1 MRIFQDQLEREES
14 LKVNIIQC
22 MTIGPPG
29 VGKTT
34 LKKHLLV
41 NHKKDPSTF
50 GTSDHH
56 PSSPVCEEVKIAQ
69 ITLEELKSKQVPCT
83 VAVDKYT
90 WKTCTIDEQMIA
102 CLKTLSQNKTRH
114 VSTNE
119 VLFWTNFLIMMAFPL
134 FICWILIGH
143 EKDIYDDDDDDPRIL
158 NRNPIKRA
166 FVGTVFYGIVGSFYF
181 TLCAILLVLYWIY
194 SCCVKTKEADIT
206 TADVVLKETLQQN
219 IIKTV
224 QSLLD
229 RTFTIYFRDCG
240 GQPEFHEVL
249 PALARHSTL
258 FFLVF
263 NLSECLDTQYKV
275 TYKTSAGQV
284 SDPYVSSFN
293 VKQVLLQCLS
303 SISSIGKYS
312 KPQMN
317 CIKLMFMWLCKRIV
331 KVWRKKVKMTIS
343 KVIIIGTHKD
353 KLGDVAEADD
363 KVFHI
368 NNQFE
373 NELKGTDWYFK
384 DMIVRTESG
393 NPILGVNTF
402 NQCDIKQVKELV
414 NEVALNGDYQ
424 FEIPASWLVFD
435 FCMHKFE
442 KKVMS
447 LKECQSLSQECS
459 ISLGDEFNAALW
471 FLHNKVGTIRY
482 FKNVPK
488 LQNVV
493 ITDPQLLFDIVS
505 DLIVNTFS
513 FKRHIRKKSEHDRF
527 RLSGRF
533 TKHHLER
540 CEAVKEKLLSVEQ
553 VIAVLEHLVIIAP
566 VGLNESNEQ
575 EYFLPCVLVHA
586 SLPSTPLLHNDSD
599 IPPLLITFKCHYT
612 PRGIFSSL
620 IAKILIDGKD
630 KWELSSEEI
639 FRDQVEFYLVKTG
652 HNVTLTNFFRFL
664 EIVVKSPRGFR
675 RRSDKNVYVSVQHY
689 ISQCLT
695 YVKNQLNYTATADH
709 FFGFYCKEHKNSSI
723 EDHPAI
729 CNNGCPTYT
738 KCSCKGS
745 LKAYLLPQE
754 QLWFNGESKFS
765 LYIVLHI
772 YNSIQIIYIIKVYIC
787 ILTYIYIHIFTY
799 CLFVYYSFWL

>member
-34 LKKHLLV
+34 LKKQLV
-41 NHKKDPSTF
+41 SNHKKDPSTF

-56 PSSPVCEEVKIAQ
+56 PSSPSSPVCEEVKIAQ
-69 ITLEELKSKQVPCT
+69 ITLEEVKSKQLPCT

-114 VSTNE
+114 VSTYE
-119 VLFWTNFLIMMAFPL
+119 VLFWTNFLIMIVLSLLSYPV
-134 FICWILIGH
+134 FIEN
-143 EKDIYDDDDDDPRIL
+143 EKRLYDKDDDDYQKQ
-158 NRNPIKRA
+158 NHNPIKEA
-166 FVGTVFYGIVGSFYF
+166 FTIMTIFYGFTGSFYF
-181 TLCAILLVLYWIY
+181 TLCAILLTLYWIY

-206 TADVVLKETLQQN
+206 TADVFLKEILQQN
-219 IIKTV
+219 IIKRA

-293 VKQVLLQCLS
+293 VKQVLLQCLA
-303 SISSIGKYS
+303 SISSIGMYS

-317 CIKLMFMWLCKRIV
+317 CIMWLWKRIL
-331 KVWRKKVKMTIS
+331 KVWGKKVKMTIS
-343 KVIIIGTHKD
+343 KVIIVGTHKD
-353 KLGDVAEADD
+353 KLGDAAEAGN

-393 NPILGVNTF
+393 SPILGVNTF
-402 NQCDIKQVKELV
+402 NQCDIKQVKDLV

-424 FEIPASWLVFD
+424 FEIPASWLLFD
-435 FCMHKFE
+435 FCMHKLE
-442 KKVMS
+442 KKVIS
-447 LKECQSLSQECS
+447 LKECQNLSKECN
-459 ISLGDEFNAALW
+459 IFLGDEFNAALW

-493 ITDPQLLFDIVS
+493 ITDPQLLFDLVT

-513 FKRHIRKKSEHDRF
+513 FKRHIKKKSEHDRF

-533 TKHHLER
+533 TRHHLEQ

-553 VIAVLEHLVIIAP
+553 VIAFLEHLVIIAP

-575 EYFLPCVLVHA
+575 EYFLPCALVHA

-620 IAKILIDGKD
+620 IARILLDGKD

-664 EIVVKSPRGFR
+664 EIAVKSPRGFR
-675 RRSDKNVYVSVQHY
+675 RRSDENVYVSVQHY
-689 ISQCLT
+689 ISHCLT

-738 KCSCKGS
+738 KCSHEGS

-772 YNSIQIIYIIKVYIC
+772 YYNCIQIIYIKVHIC
-787 ILTYIYIHIFTY
+787 ILTDIYIHIFTY

>member
-1 MRIFQDQLEREES
+1 MQLKKPH
-14 LKVNIIQC
+14 KVNLIFHFLQC
-22 MTIGPPG
+22 ADD
-29 VGKTT
+29 
-34 LKKHLLV
+34 LV
-41 NHKKDPSTF
+41 
-50 GTSDHH
+50 
-56 PSSPVCEEVKIAQ
+56 
-69 ITLEELKSKQVPCT
+69 
-83 VAVDKYT
+83 
-90 WKTCTIDEQMIA
+90 
-102 CLKTLSQNKTRH
+102 
-114 VSTNE
+114 
-119 VLFWTNFLIMMAFPL
+119 
-134 FICWILIGH
+134 
-143 EKDIYDDDDDDPRIL
+143 
-158 NRNPIKRA
+158 
-166 FVGTVFYGIVGSFYF
+166 
-181 TLCAILLVLYWIY
+181 
-194 SCCVKTKEADIT
+194 
-206 TADVVLKETLQQN
+206 KETLQQN
-219 IIKTV
+219 NIKAI
-224 QSLLD
+224 QSFFD
-229 RTFTIYFRDCG
+229 RMFTIYFRDCG

-249 PALARHSTL
+249 PALVPHSTL

-263 NLSECLDTQYKV
+263 NLSECLGAQDKV
-275 TYKTSAGQV
+275 TYKTSPGQV

-293 VKQVLLQCLS
+293 VKQVLLQCLA

-317 CIKLMFMWLCKRIV
+317 CIKLMFMWLWKRIV

-353 KLGDVAEADD
+353 KLRDAAEADD

-384 DMIVRTESG
+384 DMIVRTENG

-402 NQCDIKQVKELV
+402 NQFDIEQVKDLV

-435 FCMHKFE
+435 FCKQKFE

-447 LKECQSLSQECS
+447 LKECQILSKECS
-459 ISLGDEFNAALW
+459 IFLGDEFNAAPW

-493 ITDPQLLFDIVS
+493 ITDPQLLFDIVT

-513 FKRHIRKKSEHDRF
+513 FKRHIKKKSEHDRF

-533 TKHHLER
+533 TRHHLEQ

-575 EYFLPCVLVHA
+575 KYFLPCVLVHA
-586 SLPSTPLLHNDSD
+586 SLSSTPLLHNDSD
-599 IPPLLITFKCHYT
+599 IPSLLITFKCHYT

-620 IAKILIDGKD
+620 IARILLDGKD
-630 KWELSSEEI
+630 KWELSLEEI

-664 EIVVKSPRGFR
+664 EIVVKTPRGYKK
-675 RRSDKNVYVSVQHY
+675 RSDKNVYVSVQHY
-689 ISQCLT
+689 ISHCLT

-729 CNNGCPTYT
+729 CNNGCPIYT
-738 KCSCKGS
+738 KCSCEGS
-745 LKAYLLPQE
+745 LKSYLLPQE

-765 LYIVLHI
+765 LYIVLHTYY
-772 YNSIQIIYIIKVYIC
+772 YNGIQIIYIKVHIC
-787 ILTYIYIHIFTY
+787 ILTYIYIYIY
-799 CLFVYYSFWL
+799 LLIVYLYTIVFGYRADLLLLEGMNL

>member
-1 MRIFQDQLEREES
+1 MRIFQDKLEREES

-22 MTIGPPG
+22 MTVGPPT

-34 LKKHLLV
+34 LKKHLLA
-41 NHKKDPSTF
+41 NYKCSSMFETPDYQPL
-50 GTSDHH
+50 
-56 PSSPVCEEVKIAQ
+56 SSPVCEEVKLAQ
-69 ITLEELKSKQVPCT
+69 ITLKEIKNKQSPCT
-83 VAVDKYT
+83 VAVDKYN
-90 WKTCTIDEQMIA
+90 WKICTIDEQMIA
-102 CLKTLSQNKTRH
+102 CLKTMSQNKCRY
-114 VSTNE
+114 VSINE
-119 VLFWTNFLIMMAFPL
+119 VLFWTNYIIMMTFPL
-134 FICWILIGH
+134 LTCWFSILY
-143 EKDIYDDDDDDPRIL
+143 EKRYDDDEDDDDYKIHTHVSFRY
-158 NRNPIKRA
+158 A
-166 FVGTVFYGIVGSFYF
+166 FDSSIVYNIIGSFYVMF
-181 TLCAILLVLYWIY
+181 SVIAMTLNWLY
-194 SCCVKTKEADIT
+194 SCCVKTTKSNII
-206 TADVVLKETLQQN
+206 TADDLVKKSLQEN
-219 IIKTV
+219 IIETV
-224 QSLLD
+224 QSLFD

-249 PALARHSTL
+249 PALVPHSTL

-263 NLSECLDTQYKV
+263 NLSEPLKTQYKV
-275 TYKTSAGQV
+275 TYKTSNGKV
-284 SDPYVSSFN
+284 SHPYVSSFT
-293 VKQVLLQCLS
+293 VKQVLLQCLA
-303 SISSIGKYS
+303 SISSLGKYS

-317 CIKLMFMWLCKRIV
+317 RV
-331 KVWRKKVKMTIS
+331 KVMFIWLWKSLVKFLRKKVKMTIS

-353 KLGDVAEADD
+353 KLGDAEKADD

-402 NQCDIKQVKELV
+402 NPSDIKQVKDLV

-424 FEIPASWLVFD
+424 FEIPVSWLVFD
-435 FCMHKFE
+435 FCMQKFE
-442 KKVMS
+442 KKVMP

-488 LQNVV
+488 LHNVV
-493 ITDPQLLFDIVS
+493 ITDPQLLFDIVT

-513 FKRHIRKKSEHDRF
+513 FKRRIKKRSEHDRF

-533 TKHHLER
+533 TKHHLEQ

-586 SLPSTPLLHNDSD
+586 SLPFTPLLHNDSD

-620 IAKILIDGKD
+620 IAKILLDGKD
-630 KWELSSEEI
+630 KWKLSSEEI
-639 FRDQVEFYLVKTG
+639 FRDQVEFYLIKTG
-652 HNVTLTNFFRFL
+652 HSVTLTNFFRFL
-664 EIVVKSPRGFR
+664 EIVVKSPRGFIIR
-675 RRSDKNVYVSVQHY
+675 RNDKNVYVFVQQY
-689 ISQCLT
+689 ISCCLT

-729 CNNGCPTYT
+729 CNNDCPTYT
-738 KCSCKGS
+738 SCIHKGS

-754 QLWFNGESKFS
+754 QLWFNRKSKF
-765 LYIVLHI
+765 VLCI
-772 YNSIQIIYIIKVYIC
+772 Y
-787 ILTYIYIHIFTY
+787 
-799 CLFVYYSFWL
+799 

>member
-1 MRIFQDQLEREES
+1 MRIYQEQLDREGS

-34 LKKHLLV
+34 LKKHLLS

-56 PSSPVCEEVKIAQ
+56 PSSPSSPVCEEVKITQ
-69 ITLEELKSKQVPCT
+69 ITLEEVKSKQLPCT

-90 WKTCTIDEQMIA
+90 WKTCTIDERMVA
-102 CLKTLSQNKTRH
+102 CLKTMSQNKSSR

-119 VLFWTNFLIMMAFPL
+119 VLFWTNFLVMMASLYF
-134 FICWILIGH
+134 FICFYLILI
-143 EKDIYDDDDDDPRIL
+143 ENIDDDKVADEYKKQNMDTPTMTLIYGSIGYHYFLSSGFVLAL
-158 NRNPIKRA
+158 N
-166 FVGTVFYGIVGSFYF
+166 
-181 TLCAILLVLYWIY
+181 WMY
-194 SCCVKTKEADIT
+194 SCCVKSTKTNNI
-206 TADVVLKETLQQN
+206 TADDLVKKTLQKN
-219 IIKTV
+219 PIKTV

-229 RTFTIYFRDCG
+229 QTFTIYFRDCG

-249 PALARHSTL
+249 PALVPHSTL

-263 NLSECLDTQYKV
+263 NLCEGLDTQYKV
-275 TYKTSAGQV
+275 TYKTSNDEV
-284 SDPYVSSFN
+284 FDPYVSSFT
-293 VKQVLLQCLS
+293 VKQTLLQCLA
-303 SISSIGKYS
+303 SIGSIGNCS

-317 CIKLMFMWLCKRIV
+317 RIKLMFMRLWKRIF
-331 KVWRKKVKMTIS
+331 KVWLKKVKMTIS
-343 KVIIIGTHKD
+343 KVIIVGTHKD
-353 KLGDVAEADD
+353 KLGDAVEADD
-363 KVFHI
+363 KVFQI
-368 NNQFE
+368 NNGFE
-373 NELKGTDWYFK
+373 NDLKGTDWYFQ

-402 NQCDIKQVKELV
+402 NQCHIKQVKDLV
-414 NEVALNGDYQ
+414 NEVALNEDYQ

-435 FCMHKFE
+435 FCMQKFE

-447 LKECQSLSQECS
+447 LKECQILSKECK
-459 ISLGDEFNAALW
+459 IFLGDEFNAALW

-488 LQNVV
+488 LHNVV
-493 ITDPQLLFDIVS
+493 ITDPQLLFDIVT
-505 DLIVNTFS
+505 DLIVNTFI
-513 FKRHIRKKSEHDRF
+513 FKKGIRRRSEYDKF

-533 TKHHLER
+533 TKHHLEN

-586 SLPSTPLLHNDSD
+586 SLPSTRLLHNDSD
-599 IPPLLITFKCHYT
+599 IPPLLITFKCDYT

-620 IAKILIDGKD
+620 IARILVNSKD
-630 KWELSSEEI
+630 KWHLSCEEI

-652 HNVTLTNFFRFL
+652 HNVTITNFFRFL
-664 EIVVKSPRGFR
+664 EIVVKTPCGFCTK
-675 RRSDKNVYVSVQHY
+675 SDENIYFSVQCY
-689 ISQCLT
+689 ISHCLT
-695 YVKNQLNYTATADH
+695 YVKNQLNYTDSADH

-738 KCSCKGS
+738 NCSLKGS
-745 LKAYLLPQE
+745 PKSYLLPQE
-754 QLWFNGESKFS
+754 KLWFNGKSEVD
-765 LYIVLHI
+765 LYIYLHT
-772 YNSIQIIYIIKVYIC
+772 N
-787 ILTYIYIHIFTY
+787 L
-799 CLFVYYSFWL
+799 